1 MAHQNQGERKMLHSV
16 AFQGTPYFRW
26 RLTRVGA
33 RGRACPGLIS
43 VGPFWA
49 KTIPP
54 TLARVIVECVR
65 YVDHGS
71 TIGGGIPDVRS
82 VSLPR
87 MGQRKQAQ
95 GKLVLER
102 RPGTGSSKNGITL

>member
-71 TIGGGIPDVRS
+71 TIGGGDTGRPLRLFAPNGAEETS
-82 VSLPR
+82 PGQARPR
-87 MGQRKQAQ
+87 APPWDWIK
-95 GKLVLER
+95 
-102 RPGTGSSKNGITL
+102 